1 MVLAGPQTTNFFQ
14 AAAQMG
20 LTAAA
25 RTQLKAEG
33 LMFVDDLGEFD
44 EKSLLQA
51 CKNARTA
58 DHPVGAKSVSRLTTA
73 VDLVEHC
80 GTAERPLTAANIA

>member
-20 LTAAA
+20 LAAAA

-33 LMFVDDLGEFD
+33 LVFVDDLGEFD
-44 EKSLLQA
+44 KKSLLQA

-58 DHPVGAKSVSRLTTA
+58 GHSVGAKSVSRLATA
-73 VDLVEHC
+73 VDLVKHC
-80 GTAERPLTAANIA
+80 GTVRRPLTAANIA

>member
-1 MVLAGPQTTNFFQ
+1 
-14 AAAQMG
+14 MG

-25 RTQLKAEG
+25 RTQLEDEG

-58 DHPVGAKSVSRLTTA
+58 GHPVGAKSVSRLATA
-73 VDLVEHC
+73 VDLVKYH